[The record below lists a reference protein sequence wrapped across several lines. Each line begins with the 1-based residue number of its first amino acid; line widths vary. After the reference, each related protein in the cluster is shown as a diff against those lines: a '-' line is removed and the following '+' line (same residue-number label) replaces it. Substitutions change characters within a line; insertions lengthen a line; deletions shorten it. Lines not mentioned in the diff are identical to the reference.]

1 MPLSGTITVSTSGNA
16 VLFSSG
22 NATFRATSLYFYS
35 LTAGNTILVDIATT
49 SGASTGFPIPPT
61 TLLSFPQLG
70 GTPGFSV
77 IASSAGG
84 SASLS
89 YLASR

>member
-1 MPLSGTITVSTSGNA
+1 ML
-16 VLFSSG
+16 
-22 NATFRATSLYFYS
+22 
-35 LTAGNTILVDIATT
+35 DIATT
-49 SGASTGFPIPPT
+49 SGASTGFTGAPS
-61 TLLSFPQLG
+61 TLLQIPQLG